1 MSDNEI
7 LVRHAR
13 SSDSADI
20 KALLDRSWR
29 THWAPHLDMGAWAR
43 YEAARPVEAYVDVY
57 LGAMMV
63 AERGGVVVG
72 MYHLDD
78 GMLHAI
84 HVDSWAIGTGVGATA
99 RRARLQCAG
108 PGFLCVARLGGNR
121 RARGHR
127 DGHAGALD
135 HHGTALSKKNGRTRR
150 PDPEVI
156 RAASV
161 MAGDAGTWC
170 IGACSTR
177 VAGRMGAPW

>member
-1 MSDNEI
+1 MSDSEI
-7 LVRHAR
+7 LVRRAR

-84 HVDSWAIGTGVGATA
+84 HVDSWAIGTGVGAALMAHAEAAGA
-99 RRARLQCAG
+99 RRLDVRAFNA
-108 PGFLCVARLGGNR
+108 
-121 RARGHR
+121 RARAFYASRGWVEIDEHE
-127 DGHAGALD
+127 DTEM
-135 HHGTALSKKNGRTRR
+135 GTPVRSIIMERL
-150 PDPEVI
+150 
-156 RAASV
+156 
-161 MAGDAGTWC
+161 
-170 IGACSTR
+170 
-177 VAGRMGAPW
+177 